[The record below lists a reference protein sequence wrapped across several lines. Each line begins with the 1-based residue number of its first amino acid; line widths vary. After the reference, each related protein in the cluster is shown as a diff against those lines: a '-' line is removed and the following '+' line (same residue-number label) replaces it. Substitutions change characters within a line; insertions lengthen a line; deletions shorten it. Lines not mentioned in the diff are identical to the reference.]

1 MSRTKHTRRLRPVLQ
16 RTYKNMNK
24 RTFSIALF
32 ACLAGATFATTA
44 VAQRG
49 PRHQRTAA
57 PSGCVENALR
67 QRERLALTDEQV
79 AQLNVLRASCIAQRQ
94 AESSEVMKL
103 QSDLAAGE
111 ITREQF
117 RDAMPA
123 RRDTT
128 AASAKRAQL
137 AQILSEDQLAQVNR
151 AQRGSA
157 TAGRA
162 GVRGRGRAEFRGRGS
177 QGFRGRGRQSF
188 RSNRRPGTRGR
199 DARPRFNRRPIR

>member
-1 MSRTKHTRRLRPVLQ
+1 MSRTKHTGRLRPVLQ
-16 RTYKNMNK
+16 R
-24 RTFSIALF
+24 RTLTIALS

-57 PSGCVENALR
+57 RSDCVENALR

-79 AQLNVLRASCIAQRQ
+79 VQLNALRASCIAQRQ
-94 AESSEVMKL
+94 AESSAVMKL

-117 RDAMPA
+117 RDAMPV

-157 TAGRA
+157 RAGRA
-162 GVRGRGRAEFRGRGS
+162 GVRGTGRAQFRGRDS
-177 QGFRGRGRQSF
+177 RGLHGHGRMSF
-188 RSNRRPGTRGR
+188 RDNRRPGIRGR
-199 DARPRFNRRPIR
+199 DTRFRFNRRPIR